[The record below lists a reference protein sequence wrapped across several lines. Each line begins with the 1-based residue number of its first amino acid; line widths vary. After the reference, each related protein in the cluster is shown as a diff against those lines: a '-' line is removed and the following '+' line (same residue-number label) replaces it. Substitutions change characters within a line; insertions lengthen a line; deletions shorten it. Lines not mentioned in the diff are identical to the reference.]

1 VKESKQKRRIFGYF
15 VWAYLIV
22 VLIFTV
28 YRYYDESGKL
38 DNIIRIRLQNG
49 AAMIKYVMPAGYFD
63 RATDRFSISETDYK
77 TYTDMLSKAA
87 WENDFKYLYALKE
100 ADGKFYFIAASLTRK
115 ELSDEAY
122 EPYWMEYS
130 EAPAALQKAF
140 KTHKAVYAKVTD
152 RWGTFY
158 SVFYPEYSADGQYY
172 IVGADYDFHAIK
184 STLDSI
190 LYSAILQALILLALL
205 FLIYITLSRLQK
217 HYIRRLQFSNS
228 VNEAAPIGVMSVQPN
243 GQIEYV
249 NPVFAALVGVSVDR
263 LEGENIHRELGFY
276 KNDELV
282 NRIRICLQRQISWQ
296 GEFLNTSL
304 NGKEYWVNA
313 IINYQQVEQEGRAM
327 LNVFASDVTAQMKSR
342 IALGQHNKVL
352 NYLAQAIHSLLA
364 NPEIEITLPE
374 VLAQY
379 GSNLGKSQVSILKYS
394 ANGYEIIASWTGSAH
409 AESGIPLN
417 MFSQMHK
424 PLYTDWEK
432 NLQNSQIVSGESYDF
447 PISLVTLT
455 RLQNPGALHLCPIF
469 FDDKYWGFI
478 ISLQTQREEVIDD
491 ELEHTLMLSIAD
503 SIGSAL
509 KRSEID
515 NALRNSA
522 DAKTGFL
529 SSMSHEIRTPLNGV
543 IGMINLL
550 EDTELSPEQ
559 RDFVTAMKTSG
570 RLLLNLINNILDMS
584 RIEAGKSLLRN
595 DPMSVRS
602 CVQAAVK
609 IISYEITEKSLSL
622 DTIFDEQLPVVVKG
636 DETRLKQVLVNIL
649 HNAVKF
655 TEKGGVTVKVNRRS
669 KNQLQFSISDT
680 GIGMDQ
686 EQVRHIFKPFYQ
698 AVPVSQRFKGT
709 GLGLAISKQL
719 IELMNGEITAHSESG
734 KGTTIT
740 FTVELPILEDVP
752 EYTDQK
758 QKPGFA
764 LPEQINPE
772 LLPIRMVF
780 LPGNDLDDKVMQN
793 FLFSRGYNHETAESW
808 EQMIEKLASR
818 EIKMA
823 VVNLAETT
831 PNREV
836 LVQVIRNAI
845 LEMPDKHWLILTTK
859 SSGEIL
865 DPDKPTDRVLCL
877 PKPIDFEQTLI
888 YLQSVIRS
896 GATKQQVTKPGS
908 DLGNY

>member
-1 VKESKQKRRIFGYF
+1 Y
-15 VWAYLIV
+15 
-22 VLIFTV
+22 
-28 YRYYDESGKL
+28 
-38 DNIIRIRLQNG
+38 
-49 AAMIKYVMPAGYFD
+49 
-63 RATDRFSISETDYK
+63 SISESNYK
-77 TYTDMLSKAA
+77 TYTNMLSKAA

-100 ADGKFYFIAASLTRK
+100 DGGKFYFIAASLTRK
-115 ELSDEAY
+115 ELSDEAF
-122 EPYWMEYS
+122 EPYWMEYT

-158 SVFYPEYSADGQYY
+158 SVFYPEYSPQGQYY

-184 STLDSI
+184 STLNSI
-190 LYSAILQALILLALL
+190 LYSAILQAFILLALL
-205 FLIYITLSRLQK
+205 FLIYVTLSRLQK

-228 VNEAAPIGVMSVQPN
+228 VNEAAPIGVMSVQPD

-249 NPVFAALVGVSVDR
+249 NPVFASLVGVSVDR
-263 LEGENIHRELGFY
+263 LEGENILKDLGFY

-296 GEFLNTSL
+296 GEFLNAAL
-304 NGKEYWVNA
+304 NGKEFWVNA
-313 IINYQQVEQEGRAM
+313 IINYQQLEQEGRAM
-327 LNVFASDVTAQMKSR
+327 LNVFAVDVTTQMKSR

-379 GSNLGKSQVSILKYS
+379 GNNLGKNLVSILKNTT
-394 ANGYEIIASWTGSAH
+394 NGYDVVATWTGSAT
-409 AESGIPLN
+409 AESSIPLN
-417 MFSQMHK
+417 MFSQIHK

-432 NLQNSQIVSGESYDF
+432 NLQNGQIVSGESYDF

-455 RLQNPGALHLCPIF
+455 RLQKPGALHLCPIF
-469 FDDKYWGFI
+469 YDDKYWGFI
-478 ISLQTQREEVIDD
+478 ISLQTQREEIIDE

-595 DPMSVRS
+595 DPMSIKSSVL
-602 CVQAAVK
+602 AAVK
-609 IISYEITEKSLSL
+609 IVGYELSEKNLFI
-622 DTIFDEQLPVVVKG
+622 DTIFDDMLPVVVKG
-636 DETRLKQVLVNIL
+636 DETRLKQILVNIL

-655 TEKGGVTVKVNRRS
+655 TEKGGVTVKVDRLS
-669 KNQLQFSISDT
+669 KNQLQFSVSDT
-680 GIGMDQ
+680 GIGMDP
-686 EQVRHIFKPFYQ
+686 EQLRHIFKPFYQ

-719 IELMNGEITAHSESG
+719 IELMNGEISAHSDPG
-734 KGTTIT
+734 RGTTIT
-740 FTVELPILEDVP
+740 FTVELPILEDVA
-752 EYTDQK
+752 EYSTQK

-764 LPEQINPE
+764 LPDQINPE
-772 LLPIRMVF
+772 LLPIRIVF
-780 LPGNDLDDKVMQN
+780 MPGSDLDDKVMQN

-808 EQMIEKLASR
+808 ELMIEKLASR

-823 VVNLAETT
+823 VVNLSETA
-831 PNREV
+831 PNRDV

-845 LEMPDKHWLILTTK
+845 TEMSDKYWLVLTTR

-888 YLQSVIRS
+888 YLQSVLRS
-896 GATKQQVTKPGS
+896 GLPKTEETKSGG
-908 DLGNY
+908 DLGDY